1 MHESLLAELAID
13 RLLRAYAD
21 VSTRKAWPEFAAL
34 AVPDARFSFDTRTG
48 DVIEIEGVE
57 AFAAFGA
64 SATARFA
71 FYEYV
76 PLNFVVDIDP
86 AGTARGRAYQFEI
99 GQDRESGAVT
109 NYYGMYHDEY
119 VQTDGTWMFTRR
131 QYQSLANWTASE
143 PMVSFPIAER
153 P

>member
-1 MHESLLAELAID
+1 MNESLLAELAID

-64 SATARFA
+64 AATARFA

-76 PLNFVVDIDP
+76 PLNFVVDVDP
-86 AGTARGRAYQFEI
+86 AGTAQGRAYQFEI

-109 NYYGMYHDEY
+109 NYFGMYHDEY
-119 VQTDGTWMFTRR
+119 VRDDGTWLFARR
-131 QYQSLANWTASE
+131 QYQSLANWTGTE
-143 PMVSFPIAER
+143 PMVAFPIAGR